1 MSERRARRSLRV
13 RCAILLLLRA
23 SGARAASPREV
34 RLIGA
39 GEWRRR
45 LGWAELDVMDRGQK
59 KQSVELASRVSSM
72 SSRAQLFS
80 RRACSDELA
89 EPGAQA
95 LGRIGSRSPGA
106 QLIVE
111 WERRPPV
118 RSCFDEGSS
127 CSDELAE
134 PRCAGSWSNR
144 LAEPRCAAH
153 SRMGAQT
160 PGAQFMVESA
170 RRAPARSSW
179 SNRLAEPRR
188 AVHGRIGS
196 QSPGAQ
202 FMVESARRAPL
213 RSSARGAAHHSSEWE
228 RPLRRSRSFEPARLG
243 RGVPKKDPMC
253 GGLARTGRER
263 LLRSR

>member
-1 MSERRARRSLRV
+1 MSSQSPVRSHFEEGMFEWARSARARLFF
-13 RCAILLLLRA
+13 AK
-23 SGARAASPREV
+23 G
-34 RLIGA
+34 
-39 GEWRRR
+39 
-45 LGWAELDVMDRGQK
+45 
-59 KQSVELASRVSSM
+59 SS
-72 SSRAQLFS
+72 
-80 RRACSDELA
+80 CSNELA
-89 EPGAQA
+89 EPRCAAHVRMSSQSPGAQA

-127 CSDELAE
+127 CSNELAE
-134 PRCAGSWSNR
+134 PRCAAVSTR
-144 LAEPRCAAH
+144 AAH
-153 SRMGAQT
+153 VRM
-160 PGAQFMVESA
+160 S
-170 RRAPARSSW
+170 
-179 SNRLAEPRR
+179 
-188 AVHGRIGS
+188 S